1 MLPHVGFVARHS
13 SENSSFHVIDGTSD
27 QLIMIDSLNLV
38 IFNKW
43 STLLNGLYLWQ

>member
-13 SENSSFHVIDGTSD
+13 SEHSSFHVIYDTSD
-27 QLIMIDSLNLV
+27 QLVMIDSLNLV

-43 STLLNGLYLWQ
+43 STLLNGLCLWQ